1 MGWRPRVVLGSAVLD
16 SEDDLP
22 DFAADLVKVVA
33 GKVAVGTEEVVME
46 AAAVAVGVMEAA
58 ARGAVAM
65 ARRRARKRESLQG

>member
-1 MGWRPRVVLGSAVLD
+1 ML
-16 SEDDLP
+16 
-22 DFAADLVKVVA
+22 AAET
-33 GKVAVGTEEVVME
+33 VAVGTEAGVMV